1 MDIEGYK
8 KGLCSLRLEGM
19 NKVYNKKGVED
30 MTLVRATFSILDFS
44 ASGNKQIVPKK
55 VALECMNTLKYKP
68 LVCNYIE
75 TTDYDDPND
84 KFTDH
89 EETEIL
95 LRNGDEYISQNTHA
109 IGVCEDVYMG
119 VIQNEN
125 NEDIDVVL
133 GDFLLWLYRY
143 PNEISLINDFYTNG
157 KTLYTSCEHY
167 YKSNEK
173 DENGNEIV
181 NSLIFDGHCVLGDGI
196 EPAYNSSKLIAFNE
210 EWEKAIN
217 NKKEELKSLNKKE
230 EFKTMEKK
238 NMFFEYFK
246 SNNALAVGSYRWRIF
261 NELEKVMMAEE
272 YNNMWLSEYDI
283 YPTENYFIYD
293 TWTEADGWK
302 QYKVEFNV
310 DEEDNLTINYEGK
323 VEVAYKCELVEIQ
336 KSLNAKE
343 TALENLSKELNSTKE
358 DLASKDEELQKSIN
372 SNTEIV
378 GKLDK
383 ANELVI
389 SLNAKVKDLN
399 KNIEEMQ
406 PVVKKYKDAEFEKAF
421 NSLRDECKEK
431 FEKVGAVDI
440 FNEESTQELI
450 KKSINATSNEFKAQ
464 LNQLIVDNVKVSV
477 KDDESED
484 EDMIK
489 SVNSVIKSKETK
501 NLVKDIVDPY
511 EEMCGIKRD

>member
-1 MDIEGYK
+1 MDMEGYK

-75 TTDYDDPND
+75 TTDYDEPND

-89 EETEIL
+89 EETEIV

-119 VIQNEN
+119 VIENEN
-125 NEDIDVVL
+125 NEEVDVIL

-173 DENGNEIV
+173 DENGNEII
-181 NSLIFDGHCVLGDGI
+181 NSVLFDGHCVLGDGI
-196 EPAYNSSKLIAFNE
+196 EPAYNSSKLVAFNE

-230 EFKTMEKK
+230 EFETMEKK
-238 NMFFEYFK
+238 NVFFEYFK
-246 SNNALAVGSYRWRIF
+246 SNNALAVGSYKWRIF
-261 NELEKVMMAEE
+261 DELEKVMMAEE
-272 YNNMWLSEYDI
+272 YNNMWLSEYNI
-283 YPTENYFIYD
+283 FPTENYFIYD
-293 TWTEADGWK
+293 TWTEEGGYK
-302 QYKVEFNV
+302 QYKVEFSV
-310 DEEDNLTINYEGK
+310 DTEDKLTVNYEGK
-323 VEVAYKCELVEIQ
+323 IEVAYQTELVEVK
-336 KSLNAKE
+336 KSLNTKVTELE
-343 TALENLSKELNSTKE
+343 TLTKDLE
-358 DLASKDEELQKSIN
+358 SKDKELQKSLN
-372 SNTEIV
+372 SNTEITD
-378 GKLDK
+378 KLDK

-389 SLNAKVKDLN
+389 SLNAKVEELN

-406 PVVKKYKDAEFEKAF
+406 PIVEQYNEAEFEKAL
-421 NSLRDECKEK
+421 NSLKDEYREK
-431 FEKVGAVDI
+431 FENIGAVDI

-450 KKSINATSNEFKAQ
+450 KKSVNATSNEFKGQ
-464 LNQLIVDNVKVSV
+464 LNQLIVDNVKVSA
-477 KDDESED
+477 KDEKTEED
-484 EDMIK
+484 DVVK